1 MRMVLYDQLDRSYCE
16 TKQGSRCKAMEK
28 MGSEISA
35 ELVILKRSLQRWLFI
50 SSIDERPSLPG
61 V

>member
-1 MRMVLYDQLDRSYCE
+1 MTNWTDL
-16 TKQGSRCKAMEK
+16 TAKQSRVPGVRRWRKW
-28 MGSEISA
+28 GPEISA

-50 SSIDERPSLPG
+50 SSIDERHSLPG